1 MPSSRIDCINIRKI
15 NCEFYDENR
24 LCPDDCVGFHSTET
38 VNQNTVSVQ
47 MELPI
52 EEVKEDIP
60 ITNKR
65 NR

>member
-1 MPSSRIDCINIRKI
+1 MPSSRIDCVNIHKI

-24 LCPDDCVGFHSTET
+24 LCPDNCVGFHSTET

-52 EEVKEDIP
+52 EEETP
-60 ITNKR
+60 KR
-65 NR
+65 KRG